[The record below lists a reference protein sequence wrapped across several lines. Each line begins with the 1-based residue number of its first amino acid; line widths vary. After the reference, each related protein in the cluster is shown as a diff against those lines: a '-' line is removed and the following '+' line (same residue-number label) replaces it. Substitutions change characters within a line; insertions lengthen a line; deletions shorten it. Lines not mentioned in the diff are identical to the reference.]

1 MVDRGYTLDE
11 ASLHRIL
18 RAVRKVEQLMPD
30 GPLLPDAKWN
40 ATPLPMPPF
49 VIGKLQAAM
58 GPSETKTIDEY
69 YYNGASWVD
78 GGEDRDVV
86 APPLLSSGSIA
97 ISKWVI
103 ASYHA
108 RSQMWIVTAY
118 EC

>member
-1 MVDRGYTLDE
+1 MAETGYTLDE
-11 ASLHRIL
+11 ATVRRIL
-18 RAVRKVEQLMPD
+18 SAVRKVEQFIPD
-30 GPLLPDAKWN
+30 GAPLPDVRWN
-40 ATPLPMPPF
+40 APPLPMPPF
-49 VIGKLQAAM
+49 LIGKLQAAM

-69 YYNGASWVD
+69 YYDGANWVD
-78 GGEDRDVV
+78 GGEDRDVT

-108 RSQMWIVTAY
+108 RSQLWIVTAY